1 MRCWH
6 KGIVRNHSINLLGK
20 KRIEE
25 VPLYDDSLF
34 IEGIDL
40 DELIISGDREAVLIE
55 LIRALDPT
63 MREIIEYKY
72 ILDYSNK
79 EIAVELNISQS
90 AVSSRLD
97 RAKKVLRSKLEE
109 AGGEIVYE

>member
-1 MRCWH
+1 
-6 KGIVRNHSINLLGK
+6 
-20 KRIEE
+20 
-25 VPLYDDSLF
+25 
-34 IEGIDL
+34 
-40 DELIISGDREAVLIE
+40 
-55 LIRALDPT
+55 